1 MANENEESIDR
12 LRLALDQRRIDQD
25 KELKLKELELQKN
38 QSLKPQW
45 ATPVFVALLGGG
57 IGLLGNFHNNRQALQ
72 VEQEKQKGTIVI
84 EAIKTGDPTAAAK
97 NLVFLS
103 NAELIML
110 SKEQKT
116 KLEEIAGKNPIPA
129 LPQAGTTGVA
139 MDIEAAAFNAIIE
152 GKLEEAKVL
161 FGKAYTA
168 HPTLHHVDEIFR
180 KVLTQDRI
188 NNYNAYADGAKKAEI
203 QRQVADEILKT
214 YSWGLPD
221 ATKEKLKIIAQKQ

>member
-12 LRLALDQRRIDQD
+12 LRLDLDQRRIDQD

-57 IGLLGNFHNNRQALQ
+57 IGLLGNFYNNRQALQ

-84 EAIKTGDPTAAAK
+84 EAIKTGDSTAAAK

-110 SKEQKT
+110 SKEQKA

-129 LPQAGTTGVA
+129 LPQTGTTGVA
-139 MDIEAAAFNAIIE
+139 MDIEAAAFNAIID

-168 HPTLHHVDEIFR
+168 YPTLHNVDEIFR

-188 NNYNAYADGAKKAEI
+188 DNYNAYADGAKKAEI

-221 ATKEKLKIIAQKQ
+221 ATKKKLKIIAQKE

>member
-1 MANENEESIDR
+1 MANENEENIDR
-12 LRLALDQRRIDQD
+12 LRLDLDQRRIDQD
-25 KELKLKELELQKN
+25 RELKLKEIELQT

-57 IGLLGNFHNNRQALQ
+57 VGLLGNFYNNRQALQ
-72 VEQEKQKGTIVI
+72 IEQEKQKGTIVI

-110 SKEQKT
+110 SKEQKA

-161 FGKAYTA
+161 FGKAYAA
-168 HPTLHHVDEIFR
+168 HPTLHNVDEIFR

-188 NNYNAYADGAKKAEI
+188 DNYNTYADGAKKAEI

-214 YSWGLPD
+214 YSWGLPE
-221 ATKEKLKIIAQKQ
+221 ATKEKLKSIAQKE

>member
-1 MANENEESIDR
+1 MGNENEENLDR
-12 LRLALDQRRIDQD
+12 LRLDLDQRRIDQD
-25 KELKLKELELQKN
+25 KELKLKELELQKT

-57 IGLLGNFHNNRQALQ
+57 LGLAGNYSNNLQALQ

-103 NAELIML
+103 NAELIKL
-110 SKEQKT
+110 SPEQKAR
-116 KLEEIAGKNPIPA
+116 LEEIAGKDPIPV
-129 LPQAGTTGVA
+129 LPQAGTTSFA

-161 FGKAYTA
+161 FGKAYA
-168 HPTLHHVDEIFR
+168 AYPTLHNVDEIFR
-180 KVLTQDRI
+180 KVLTQDRV
-188 NNYNAYADGAKKAEI
+188 NNYLYADGAKKVEI

-221 ATKEKLKIIAQKQ
+221 STREKLESIAQAK